1 MKRRSF
7 TLMAAASAL
16 SAGLL
21 PRLALA
27 ADDTVTVG
35 SIEILTGPAAPYG
48 IAISSGEK
56 LALEEINAAGG
67 VLGGRK
73 LALIVEDSSGNKDQA
88 INAARTLIGRSKVS
102 AIIGPT
108 LSAEYFAVAP
118 QTNGRKV
125 PLIGTSITAIGA
137 TDIGPYC
144 FRTSLPE
151 ADVIPA
157 ALKKAMARGAKTIAL
172 LYANDDLFSK
182 SSYDQ
187 MKAAADA
194 VGLKIVDIE
203 TFSQKDTDFSAQL
216 TKVKG
221 LKPDAVGIA
230 ALVEP
235 TAGVLLQARQLGF
248 GDETIFIGGNGAN
261 SPRLGEIAGKAA
273 DGIIVGSPWFIAKD
287 TPQNKA
293 FVAAFNQHY
302 GKDPDQFAA
311 QAYDTMKLL
320 ALAIDKAGSGDPL
333 KIRDALLEVKQDG
346 VMGPLSFNAKRDP
359 ASAEGVLVLEMH
371 GGKFSIAP

>member
-7 TLMAAASAL
+7 TLMAAASVL
-16 SAGLL
+16 GVGVL
-21 PRLALA
+21 PRISLA
-27 ADDTVTVG
+27 ADTIPVG
-35 SIEILTGPAAPYG
+35 SIEVLTGPVSPYG
-48 IAISSGEK
+48 IAIRDGET

-67 VLGGRK
+67 VLGGK
-73 LALIVEDSSGNKDQA
+73 KIALTVEDSAGNKDQA
-88 INAARTLIGRSKVS
+88 INAARKLIGRDKVV

-108 LSAEYFAVAP
+108 LSAEYFALAP
-118 QTNGRKV
+118 MTNQRKV
-125 PLIGTSITAIGA
+125 PVIGTSITSIGA
-137 TDIGPYC
+137 TDIGPFC

-157 ALKKAMARGAKTIAL
+157 ALRKAMARGAKTIAL

-203 TFSQKDTDFSAQL
+203 TFATKDTDFSAQL

-221 LKPDAVGIA
+221 LKPDAIGIA

-248 GDETIFIGGNGAN
+248 GPETLFLGGNGAN
-261 SPRLGEIAGKAA
+261 SPRLGKIAGAAA
-273 DGIIVGSPWFIAKD
+273 DGIMVGSPWFIAKD

-293 FVAAFNQHY
+293 FIAAFNRKY
-302 GKDPDQFAA
+302 GKNPDQFAA
-311 QAYDTMKLL
+311 QAYDTMHLL
-320 ALAIDKAGSGDPL
+320 ALAIDKAGAPDPL
-333 KIRDALLEVKQDG
+333 KVRDALMQVKQDG

-371 GGKFSIAP
+371 AGKFGIAP